1 MNLNSRILGSSE
13 KKLVILHGFL
23 GSLDNWITIGRKLE
37 QLNLEVHL
45 VDLRNHGKSFH
56 SKDFSYDYMCLYADF
71 LPDSYMSQIPRHHV
85 FRLPAF

>member
-45 VDLRNHGKSFH
+45 VDLRNHGNHSGIVFSSRNQYVEHVLSYKFQKSQN
-56 SKDFSYDYMCLYADF
+56 LET
-71 LPDSYMSQIPRHHV
+71 
-85 FRLPAF
+85 